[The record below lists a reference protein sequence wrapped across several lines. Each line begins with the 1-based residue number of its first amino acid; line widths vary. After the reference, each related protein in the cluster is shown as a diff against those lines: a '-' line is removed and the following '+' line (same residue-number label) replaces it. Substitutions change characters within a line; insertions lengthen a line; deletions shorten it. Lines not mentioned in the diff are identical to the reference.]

1 MIRIRQLT
9 PADLSQA
16 REVWESSFNDQPAF
30 LDWYFR
36 DRFHPEEGLGV
47 FAEDQGKDAPL
58 LSGLHLAPYYFRR
71 RGQILP
77 TAYLI
82 ALATRSEY
90 RRKGLATRL
99 LKHALNHL
107 AATGRCFTFLLPF
120 NLEFYYRLGWG
131 PLSALRSYRLLP
143 QQALTGPASSGSV
156 ARTDSPRL
164 TDLKRI
170 FSSWSSQF
178 DNYLQRQD
186 ADWQGLLYDHL
197 LDGGEV
203 WLAQNDEGTP
213 EGYALTLQGKDG
225 NLLRELAYT
234 SLHVGQRLLTRVLR
248 ETKSSLTWT
257 VPDNERLALGARDL
271 KPSPLYLGRITDL
284 KGMLESLSYSN
295 RIDLVFQIHDP
306 LIEANNGLFRLLV
319 GEDGRARVSS
329 APCLQPEFSCGIE
342 LLTPL
347 IFGFPDPS
355 AAGLA
360 DRLSKDPF
368 PERFP
373 PAFTALFPESTCYI
387 NDYF

>member
-47 FAEDQGKDAPL
+47 FAGDQGKDAPL
-58 LSGLHLAPYYFRR
+58 LSSLHLAPYYFRR

-107 AATGRCFTFLLPF
+107 AGTGRYFTFLLPF

-131 PLSALRSYRLLP
+131 PLSALRSYRPTP
-143 QQALTGPASSGSV
+143 QHALAGPVSSGSV
-156 ARTDSPRL
+156 AKIDSPQL
-164 TDLKRI
+164 TDLKQI
-170 FSSWSSQF
+170 FSAWSSCF
-178 DNYLQRQD
+178 DNSLQRRD
-186 ADWQGLLYDHL
+186 EDWQGLLYDHF

-203 WLAQNDEGTP
+203 WLAQNNEGTP

-234 SLHVGQRLLTRVLR
+234 SLHVGQRLLTRLLG
-248 ETKSSLTWT
+248 ETKPSLTWT
-257 VPDNERLALGARDL
+257 APDNELLALGARDS

-295 RIDLVFQIHDP
+295 RIDLVFQVHDP
-306 LIEANNGLFRLLV
+306 LIESNNGLFHLLV

-329 APCLQPEFSCGIE
+329 VSGLRPEFSCGIE

-347 IFGFPDPS
+347 IFGFSDLS
-355 AAGLA
+355 AAGLV
-360 DRLSKDPF
+360 DQSGDPF
-368 PERFP
+368 LERFS
-373 PAFTALFPESTCYI
+373 PAFTSLFPKSSSYI